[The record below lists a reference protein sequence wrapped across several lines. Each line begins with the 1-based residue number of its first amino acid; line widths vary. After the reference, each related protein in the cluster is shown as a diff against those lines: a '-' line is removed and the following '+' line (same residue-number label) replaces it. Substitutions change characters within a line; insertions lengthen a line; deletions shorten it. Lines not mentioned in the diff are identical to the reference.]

1 MVRIEE
7 NYTNV
12 YENSQPRYIKDA
24 MPELK
29 NVQIKVDSAVFSREG
44 MAALHGQVQGVFK
57 QIDVDEIMRMREIFP
72 KLRMDLSYDM
82 RDAMQKDMRKASEEI
97 IKAKGYTSLDDTI
110 ALHMNAYTRQYETII
125 KGHADGTRDVY
136 VSDGVDENGKMQY
149 HKVTLEEDLEY
160 LNEAFGQIA
169 DGMVL
174 AANSKAILQQN
185 KEVFGGQKAMTVPL
199 ANRYGERLADTLKR
213 AASTYAEQRE
223 KGNPANAAKLAFDYL
238 NQDKSFSN
246 TMHMLFSVR

>member
-1 MVRIEE
+1 
-7 NYTNV
+7 
-12 YENSQPRYIKDA
+12 
-24 MPELK
+24 
-29 NVQIKVDSAVFSREG
+29 
-44 MAALHGQVQGVFK
+44 
-57 QIDVDEIMRMREIFP
+57 MREIFP

-110 ALHMNAYTRQYETII
+110 ALHMNAYARQYETII

-136 VSDGVDENGKMQY
+136 VSDGMDENGKMQY

-174 AANSKAILQQN
+174 AANSKAILQRN
-185 KEVFGGQKAMTVPL
+185 KEVFGGQKVLTVPL

-223 KGNPANAAKLAFDYL
+223 KRNPANAAKLAFDYL

>member
-1 MVRIEE
+1 MRIEE
-7 NYTNV
+7 NYASV
-12 YENSQPRYIKDA
+12 YENRQPRYIKDA
-24 MPELK
+24 IPELK

-44 MAALHGQVQGVFK
+44 MDALRGQVQGVFK

-72 KLRMDLSYDM
+72 KLHMDLSYEM
-82 RDAMQKDMRKASEEI
+82 RDAMQKDMRKVSEEI
-97 IKAKGYTSLDDTI
+97 IKVKGYTSLDDTI
-110 ALHMNAYTRQYETII
+110 ALHMNAYMRQYETII

-136 VSDGVDENGKMQY
+136 VSDGMDENGKSQY
-149 HKVTLEEDLEY
+149 HKVTMEEDLQY

-185 KEVFGGQKAMTVPL
+185 KEVFGGQKALTVPL
-199 ANRYGERLADTLKR
+199 ANRYGERLADILKR

-223 KGNPANAAKLAFDYL
+223 KGNPANAARLAFDYL
-238 NQDKSFSN
+238 NDDKKFSD